1 MKPFVIVESPFA
13 GEVEKNIEYARQ
25 CLRDSIL
32 RGEVPFASHLLYTQ
46 EGVLDDTDPHER
58 ELGINLGLEMG
69 RIATLTAVYIDRG
82 ISGGM
87 NYGIQRAQDEGR
99 EVEFRS
105 LYDNS
110 PQAHSENS

>member
-1 MKPFVIVESPFA
+1 MKPFVIIESPFA

-58 ELGINLGLEMG
+58 ELGINLGLETS
-69 RIATLTAVYIDRG
+69 RIATLTAVYTDRG
-82 ISGGM
+82 ISSGM
-87 NYGIQRAQDEGR
+87 RYGIQRAKDDGR

-110 PQAHSENS
+110 SQTNSGNS